1 VRIEEFEHDPFW
13 FRKKCAELFAAEGRA
28 LAAGLPSLLAAAV
41 ALCVAASAATTPSSR
56 YLDGYAKEAQR
67 KMEVRD
73 FETALL
79 CYQWLLRVDGDRPE
93 LRCAQAEA
101 YQGKGEHGRALAI
114 VEKIAPLDAP
124 GGYSPAHLAAARML
138 LDGDDRSDRAKWAI
152 ELHLQRALNGSV
164 AAEAGV
170 LLGLVYAAS
179 GRGNL
184 AEPYLLKAV
193 GTQPEL
199 LFPLARIARDQG
211 REDLARERADM
222 ARRIYRRRTEAR
234 LDDPESRLAWTT
246 ATVLLGDYADA
257 IAILEKGQ
265 KVSADARYPAA
276 AAQVYADWACSRP
289 EGKPLSVATRLSL
302 LERGLKA
309 DPNNLA
315 LLHEFGT
322 MFERGGDEVDRG
334 RTILLSTLTTG
345 KAGAGTYSL
354 LGFDAHTHGQADRS
368 RAYWEQAFRLDPS
381 MALVANNLAW
391 VLAHE
396 ASPDLPRALELA
408 ERALSREPNNPRFRG
423 TRGYVLWQLR
433 RWSEAL
439 ADLNVELAAFPERTQ
454 THRALADVYEHLGMP
469 EPAAAHLTAATRTE
483 SPRGG

>member
-1 VRIEEFEHDPFW
+1 MRIEEFERDPFW
-13 FRKKCAELFAAEGRA
+13 FRNKCAELFAAEGRA
-28 LAAGLPSLLAAAV
+28 LAASLPALLAAAV

-56 YLDGYAKEAQR
+56 YLDWYAKEAQR

-101 YQGKGEHGRALAI
+101 YQGKGEHDRALAI

-124 GGYSPAHLAAARML
+124 EDTARRTWRQPACFSTATT
-138 LDGDDRSDRAKWAI
+138 DPIAKWAI

-454 THRALADVYEHLGMP
+454 THRALADVYDHLGMP